1 LSYERRGNITEQ
13 TRRERERKN
22 HEREIVDAAEKLFCE
37 KGFDATSM
45 DEIAKAAQ
53 FTKRTLYQ
61 YFENKEDLYYAAT
74 LLSFQMLHRYV
85 NDAVRQS
92 GSGMDRL
99 RQGGDGYYQFYRDHP
114 GKLRLI
120 GELGQIKKRF
130 GGSGERLAAI
140 LAIDNGLFQSM
151 KTTIDEGIADGS
163 IRADVDSLQ
172 TTFSIIFLLT
182 GFFNQMAATGN
193 TFLNHFS
200 LDAGA
205 FCSQT
210 LTLLFSSLTPTHK
223 V

>member
-1 LSYERRGNITEQ
+1 M
-13 TRRERERKN
+13 
-22 HEREIVDAAEKLFCE
+22 DAAEKLFCE

-45 DEIAKAAQ
+45 DDIAKAAQ

-61 YFENKEDLYYAAT
+61 YFESKEDLFYAAT
-74 LLSFQMLHRYV
+74 LLCFQLLHRYV
-85 NDAVRQS
+85 NGAVQQC
-92 GSGMDRL
+92 GTGMDRL
-99 RQGGDGYYQFYRDHP
+99 RQGGDGYYQFYRDYP
-114 GKLRLI
+114 EKLRLI

-130 GGSGERLAAI
+130 GGKGERLAQI

-151 KTTIDEGIADGS
+151 KATIDEGIADGS
-163 IRADVDSLQ
+163 IRADVDSMQ

-182 GFFNQMAATGN
+182 GFFNQMAATGS

-205 FCSQT
+205 FCNQT
-210 LTLLFSSLTPTHK
+210 LTLLFNSLTPTRS